1 MWRGGRGGGGGGKE
15 GKRKG
20 GGLLMCTNVRSSQ
33 LAGYSCRIAWSANIT

>member
-1 MWRGGRGGGGGGKE
+1 MWRGDGDGGRGGKE

-33 LAGYSCRIAWSANIT
+33 LAGYS